1 MVACTLFARDGLCVR
16 NAAQAIA
23 NVAYGSHSA
32 VAKCMAARAD
42 AALCSERLLFCG
54 LLRPDAVLRLEGL
67 LVQDGE

>member
-42 AALCSERLLFCG
+42 AALCSAIRAVDI
-54 LLRPDAVLRLEGL
+54 LRANTFLEAA
-67 LVQDGE
+67 